1 MKIRPLADRILMIRV
16 QEKTVTTSG
25 LIIPKGTTQRQD
37 IADVLNI
44 GKDVTNVVIG
54 DKVLYKPYSTLEI
67 TIDDDE
73 FLIIEEKDINAVV
86 EE

>member
-73 FLIIEEKDINAVV
+73 FLIIEEKDITAVV